1 MITGMHSLMSHGSL
15 LEMLMDFMLVSYR
28 MQIICGRVE
37 VDRGRAAP
45 PGGGR
50 VSDGDKQSGGSESD
64 CLAVRLG
71 SRRTETA
78 RL

>member
-1 MITGMHSLMSHGSL
+1 
-15 LEMLMDFMLVSYR
+15 MLVFHR

-50 VSDGDKQSGGSESD
+50 VSDGDEQSGGSESD
-64 CLAVRLG
+64 CSTVRLG
-71 SRRTETA
+71 ARRTETT